1 MLRCHAV
8 TVKSQEH
15 SPDREF
21 IDEPHARLLEELEA
35 RQRNVDWQDTMRKGM
50 SVDALLW
57 RGSPEA
63 TSVQRVGIAVFGILF
78 LSLGLFFVFALAPQ
92 IHSVLSVMIGILL
105 AALGTRVTLNA
116 FRRKPKHAARTGK
129 SGH

>member
-1 MLRCHAV
+1 
-8 TVKSQEH
+8 VKSKH
-15 SPDREF
+15 HLPDREL
-21 IDEPHARLLEELEA
+21 IDEPHARLLEELQA
-35 RQRNVDWQDTMRKGM
+35 RQRNVDWQDTMRNGM

-92 IHSVLSVMIGILL
+92 IHSVLSAIIGILL

-116 FRRKPKHAARTGK
+116 FRHKPKHAARTGK